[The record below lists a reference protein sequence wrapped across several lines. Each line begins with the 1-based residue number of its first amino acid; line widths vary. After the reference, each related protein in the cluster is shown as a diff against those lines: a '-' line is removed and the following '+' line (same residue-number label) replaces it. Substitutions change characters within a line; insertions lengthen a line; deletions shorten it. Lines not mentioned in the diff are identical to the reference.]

1 MSQMG
6 QTTPMQP
13 RALKGRSNIYTVLM
27 IIAAVA
33 LAVGV
38 GVVVQRKSAL
48 FGDSVGLFQIENA
61 R

>member
-13 RALKGRSNIYTVLM
+13 RAVRGRSDIYTVLM
-27 IIAAVA
+27 IVAAVA

-48 FGDSVGLFQIENA
+48 FGDQVGLFEIMDS